1 MLLSLVRDEYIPIEV
16 RAISGK
22 LHLYGH
28 LQTTPVFDLSH
39 SSHVQLPGST
49 CARLTKCRPETF
61 VDIKD
66 DIVGPVLKP

>member
-16 RAISGK
+16 RAISGL

-39 SSHVQLPGST
+39 YSHVQLPGS
-49 CARLTKCRPETF
+49 RLTKCRPETF
-61 VDIKD
+61 VDIKA